1 MSLLQIK
8 FELMF
13 EGLFTHICV
22 FKKILYKL
30 LLCIVVTHT
39 PYLRT
44 YFFIFFTQT
53 RRFHLIEFRRLV
65 ANISDVSS
73 YLSKTEL
80 VKNFFL
86 KGSDKTKFQGDLHVW
101 IRLLLPGVIK
111 RIYNLQSKQ
120 LGKFS
125 LNIMQKFKSK
135 TGTQF
140 M

>member
-1 MSLLQIK
+1 M
-8 FELMF
+8 
-13 EGLFTHICV
+13 
-22 FKKILYKL
+22 
-30 LLCIVVTHT
+30 
-39 PYLRT
+39 
-44 YFFIFFTQT
+44 
-53 RRFHLIEFRRLV
+53 V

-101 IRLLLPGVIK
+101 VRLLLPGVIK

-125 LNIMQKFKSK
+125 LYIMQKFKVRE
-135 TGTQF
+135 GTQF